1 MINYARIVHN
11 SGLSKSS
18 DPLFCSLTPS
28 LHILITSLNRYLLP
42 KYYSELCPPSS
53 QHNLLL
59 ISKILHCVFPK
70 ALKTFGV
77 ALCVWR
83 FYLYLNHLFVPQNT
97 CSAFHRQQLLSEQ
110 LFCYPLAV
118 DISII
123 KKSNRFVATFIAI
136 SSNAYSSEPNNII
149 HWLRN
154 NL

>member
-1 MINYARIVHN
+1 MQ
-11 SGLSKSS
+11 GLYTIQDYPKSS

-42 KYYSELCPPSS
+42 KYYLNSALLPASTICSF
-53 QHNLLL
+53 LL

-110 LFCYPLAV
+110 LFCYPLVV

-123 KKSNRFVATFIAI
+123 KKNNRFELCLLLYHPMHILVNQTI
-136 SSNAYSSEPNNII
+136 
-149 HWLRN
+149 
-154 NL
+154 